1 MLFNQ
6 FEIFFYSLAVAFFIS
21 KIVVFAWIPELN
33 RKPFNCM
40 GCCTGWAALVLG
52 LISGY
57 GLGAI
62 LLCIGGVFIGA
73 IVESIYMRWL

>member
-6 FEIFFYSLAVAFFIS
+6 FEIFFYSLSVAFVIS
-21 KIVVFAWIPELN
+21 KIVVYDWIPELN
-33 RKPFNCM
+33 RKPFRCM
-40 GCCTGWAALVLG
+40 GCMTGWTALVLG

-62 LLCIGGVFIGA
+62 VLCIGGLFVGS
-73 IVESIYMRWL
+73 IVDSIYMRYL